1 MAILLNSKFKGR
13 GLVRTIF
20 FLPILLGSGAVLETL
35 ELATQNIQGG
45 AAAMSTEMAPV
56 AGVNVDY
63 FLSILLEVGLPV
75 RLLDFIVGLVGGI
88 YEIVRASVCKLSYLL
103 RPYSRYPLLFM
114 KYLKLKGQHPTKPS
128 GRVTFPM
135 VSPLILTN
143 VVYTIVDKFVNSQVV
158 DIAYSTAFTNYNYGL
173 SSAMSVIS
181 TVIVCLILLIVGGL
195 ITKITF
201 YYNLRRRIVMVRNIV
216 DQIRDLKND
225 TVFINKQA
233 RYIHIF
239 KSPLLNFKFIILL
252 GISFIILGTIINII
266 SNSFFSSSDVYNP
279 SVFLFPLRPT
289 WENFRLAYLRLDYWK
304 TLGYTLLYVSG
315 LTLIQLVITSMA
327 GYGFARFDFPFKKLL
342 FACVIIT
349 IVLPTH
355 TIMLPLYQHFRGI
368 CLGSY
373 R

>member
-88 YEIVRASVCKLSYLL
+88 YEIVRASSVQIIIFIAALQSVSPSLYEVSKIEGAT
-103 RPYSRYPLLFM
+103 PYETFW
-114 KYLKLKGQHPTKPS
+114 K
-128 GRVTFPM
+128 VTFPM

-201 YYNLRRRIVMVRNIV
+201 YYN
-216 DQIRDLKND
+216 
-225 TVFINKQA
+225 
-233 RYIHIF
+233 
-239 KSPLLNFKFIILL
+239 
-252 GISFIILGTIINII
+252 
-266 SNSFFSSSDVYNP
+266 
-279 SVFLFPLRPT
+279 
-289 WENFRLAYLRLDYWK
+289 
-304 TLGYTLLYVSG
+304 
-315 LTLIQLVITSMA
+315 
-327 GYGFARFDFPFKKLL
+327 
-342 FACVIIT
+342 
-349 IVLPTH
+349 
-355 TIMLPLYQHFRGI
+355 
-368 CLGSY
+368 
-373 R
+373 